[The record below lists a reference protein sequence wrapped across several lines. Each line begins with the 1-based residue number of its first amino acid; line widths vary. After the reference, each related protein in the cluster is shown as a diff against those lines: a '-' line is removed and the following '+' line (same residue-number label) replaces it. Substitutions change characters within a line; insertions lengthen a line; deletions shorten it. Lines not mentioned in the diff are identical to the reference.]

1 MDCEIQEYWEGTE
14 CASWEYTKEGM
25 SHVTSSHSERGR
37 RPDWARLQLLKF
49 MYQAFIPGLNE

>member
-1 MDCEIQEYWEGTE
+1 MCQL
-14 CASWEYTKEGM
+14 EYTKEGM

-37 RPDWARLQLLKF
+37 SDWAGLRLLKF